1 MDMLARAGTWS
12 TRHTEARPACPREAA
27 HARA

>member
-1 MDMLARAGTWS
+1 MLARDGTIRS
-12 TRHTEARPACPREAA
+12 TGCTAVPFTCPREAA

>member
-1 MDMLARAGTWS
+1 MLARDGTIRS
-12 TRHTEARPACPREAA
+12 TGCTAAPFTCPREAA